1 MLISLWWHKGLA
13 LGSPDFFFIFL
24 PMAHF
29 FFVVSLMGL
38 HLHLKHSY
46 YSILCLLFK
55 GNMGWHL
62 LRVAYLLLQD
72 NSTTLSEWKAQG
84 KCKELFLLLVGC
96 CCYYHLVKGIK
107 GSSGM
112 KRLS

>member
-1 MLISLWWHKGLA
+1 MD
-13 LGSPDFFFIFL
+13 P
-24 PMAHF
+24 
-29 FFVVSLMGL
+29 

-46 YSILCLLFK
+46 YSESLFIVQGEYETISVK
-55 GNMGWHL
+55 SSLSLIARH
-62 LRVAYLLLQD
+62 
-72 NSTTLSEWKAQG
+72 STTLSEWKPQE

-112 KRLS
+112 KRLSQIIFSGGVIPCIFRSSFEGEDESTNRTVR